1 MVNFSKLVSIA
12 FKLLAM
18 PTLTFVADQTTD
30 LQKIANEAIVW
41 SGGVNQWLF
50 DGVPGAG
57 KTTFIQA
64 ICKVLQAIDP
74 VTSPTFS
81 LLNQY
86 KTADAKTI
94 HHIDFYRLHSKEE
107 AIRSGLD
114 EAMEDADFCFVE
126 WWKMFP
132 ELASNH
138 RIEVDMNI
146 LPNGQRQ
153 IRLTKHE
160 N

>member
-1 MVNFSKLVSIA
+1 
-12 FKLLAM
+12 M
-18 PTLTFVADQTTD
+18 PTLSFLANQPTD
-30 LQKIANEAIVW
+30 LQQIANEAVIW
-41 SGGVNQWLF
+41 SAGVNQWLF

-64 ICKVLQAIDP
+64 ICQALRTVDS

-107 AIRSGLD
+107 AVRAGLD
-114 EAMEDADFCFVE
+114 EAMDDADYCFVE

-132 ELASNH
+132 ELASDN
-138 RIEVDMNI
+138 RIEVEMNI
-146 LPNGQRQ
+146 LPEGLRQ

>member
-1 MVNFSKLVSIA
+1 MD
-12 FKLLAM
+12 
-18 PTLTFVADQTTD
+18 TLIFIVKNPSE
-30 LQKIANEAIVW
+30 LQQVANEAIAW
-41 SGGVNQWLF
+41 SDRANLWVF

-64 ICKVLQAIDP
+64 ICKEFKVIDT

-86 KTADAKTI
+86 KTANNETI
-94 HHIDFYRLHSKEE
+94 HHIDFYRLNSEE
-107 AIRSGLD
+107 DAKRVGLD
-114 EAMEDADFCFVE
+114 DAIDEADFCFIE
-126 WWKMFP
+126 WWRMFP
-132 ELASNH
+132 AMASEK
-138 RIEVDMNI
+138 RIEVDLDL
-146 LPNGQRQ
+146 LPNGHRQ